1 MVEDDVPDVGDD
13 FHKSAH
19 QISTSDAQ
27 ARQEGEA
34 ASTIT
39 RQGVF
44 VYNRYSLVADAFA
57 SVLRSAGLDVVGTAT
72 APELALDFVGS
83 SHPDLLV
90 AGVETPPG
98 SIDGLGFLRRVTEPP
113 LSLTVIATAA
123 RRGVYPVEDILETG
137 VAAFIDTGASRED
150 VAFAI
155 RQTDDRSIH
164 LAERDVVCPPSPAAA
179 CDAALTARELEILRL
194 ASEGYSNG
202 QVAAQLRIT
211 RQTVKFH
218 LSNVYRKLDVANRTQ
233 AMHQAQLLHLVQAT
247 S

>member
-1 MVEDDVPDVGDD
+1 M
-13 FHKSAH
+13 
-19 QISTSDAQ
+19 
-27 ARQEGEA
+27 
-34 ASTIT
+34 
-39 RQGVF
+39 
-44 VYNRYSLVADAFA
+44 ADAFA
-57 SVLRSAGLDVVGTAT
+57 SVLRTSGFKVVGTAT
-72 APELALDFVGS
+72 APERALDFVVS
-83 SHPDLLV
+83 SRPRLLV

-113 LSLTVIATAA
+113 LSLTVIATVA
-123 RRGVYPVEDILETG
+123 RAGVYPVDDILDTG

-155 RQTDDRSIH
+155 RQTHDRSIH
-164 LAERDVVCPPSPAAA
+164 LAENDLACPPQPAPAL
-179 CDAALTARELEILRL
+179 DAALTARELEILQL

-233 AMHQAQLLHLVQAT
+233 AMHRAQLLHLVQAA